1 MILII
6 ILITGVV
13 SFFAFSNRDLFD
25 KLKFNA
31 WYIQHDREW
40 HRFFS
45 YALLHA
51 DWGHLLIN
59 MFVLWSFSSVVMQF
73 FTRDFGLIAN
83 LYFLLLYIGG
93 VLFATLWDFAKN
105 RENIYYNA
113 VGASGAVAA
122 VVFASIILFPNG
134 KIFFF
139 FIPVGIPSW
148 LFGILYLIYSAYMGQ
163 SSRDNIGHNAH
174 FWGAMFGIVFTL
186 LINPDYLEMFYH
198 QLGIGFW

>member
-1 MILII
+1 
-6 ILITGVV
+6 
-13 SFFAFSNRDLFD
+13 
-25 KLKFNA
+25 
-31 WYIQHDREW
+31 
-40 HRFFS
+40 
-45 YALLHA
+45 
-51 DWGHLLIN
+51 
-59 MFVLWSFSSVVMQF
+59 
-73 FTRDFGLIAN
+73 
-83 LYFLLLYIGG
+83 

-122 VVFASIILFPNG
+122 VVFASIILYPNG

-186 LINPDYLEMFYH
+186 LINPDYLKMFYH
-198 QLGIGFW
+198 QLGIGF